1 MILNQTSITFILLF
15 SGVIIFII
23 IMLLPALFELKKPK
37 DAGPRIIMNDI
48 IIMQYLPKKKIL
60 PLQSME
66 EEKFGLDQAIA
77 KKITEI
83 IAILPNLET

>member
-1 MILNQTSITFILLF
+1 
-15 SGVIIFII
+15 
-23 IMLLPALFELKKPK
+23 MLLPALFELKKPK